1 VPPKVPSAESP
12 PRRATGTTQPAPAEP
27 GRREIMIR
35 EAAYYRAER
44 RGFTAGHELEDWLA
58 AEEEVDR
65 WFATRGAPRRYG
77 TGR

>member
-1 VPPKVPSAESP
+1 
-12 PRRATGTTQPAPAEP
+12 
-27 GRREIMIR
+27 MIR